1 MPTKASVAARRN
13 TRTHARDQL
22 FAFDKPPARREA
34 SQRRSSG
41 YSRTPSKRAAVVDQG
56 PDALMAFERAPVL
69 PAKPEP
75 AAAPRKDDPL
85 PRWASSEGRPPLQP
99 IIAYVDRSGDQQRL
113 HVAAKHGIQDQDI
126 ETNCAIEDIRRAGG
140 TDLVVNLIATAAGLT
155 INRWRVA

>member
-34 SQRRSSG
+34 SQQRSSG
-41 YSRTPSKRAAVVDQG
+41 YSRTPSKRAPVVDQG

-85 PRWASSEGRPPLQP
+85 PGWASAEGRPPLQP
-99 IIAYVDRSGDQQRL
+99 IIAYVDRSGDHQRL

-126 ETNCAIEDIRRAGG
+126 ELIVPALIVLNPEVRKGPICACECW
-140 TDLVVNLIATAAGLT
+140 V
-155 INRWRVA
+155 

>member
-13 TRTHARDQL
+13 TRTHVRDQL

-34 SQRRSSG
+34 PQQRSSG
-41 YSRTPSKRAAVVDQG
+41 YSRTPSKRAPVVDQG
-56 PDALMAFERAPVL
+56 PDALIAFERAPGL

-99 IIAYVDRSGDQQRL
+99 IISYVDQLGNHQRL
-113 HVAAKHGIQDQDI
+113 HVAAKSEIRDQDI
-126 ETNCAIEDIRRAGG
+126 ETNCTIEDIRRAGG
-140 TDLVVNLIATAAGLT
+140 TDLVVNLIATATGLT
-155 INRWRVA
+155 ISRWRVG

>member
-13 TRTHARDQL
+13 TRTHVRDQL

-41 YSRTPSKRAAVVDQG
+41 YSRTPSKRAPVVDQG

-69 PAKPEP
+69 SLKPEP

-85 PRWASSEGRPPLQP
+85 SRWASAEGRPPLQP
-99 IIAYVDRSGDQQRL
+99 IISYVDQLGNHQRL
-113 HVAAKHGIQDQDI
+113 HVAAKSEIRDQDI
-126 ETNCAIEDIRRAGG
+126 EINCTIEDIRKAGG
-140 TDLVVNLIATAAGLT
+140 TDLVVNVIATATGLT
-155 INRWRVA
+155 ISRRRVG